1 MLRSKSNYWEVI
13 LEWFLDD
20 KKSKISK
27 DNSRYYSC
35 AWYEPKLFNGLLRS
49 KTCQRST
56 TTEKSIN
63 ISRNSDFYS
72 INSFYTDHCYKIGG
86 MREPFQWV
94 DENSNLKWWQKRKKI
109 TDTHYC
115 LYLWFSTVFCLL
127 SLKVKF
133 CQNYYNK
140 RI

>member
-1 MLRSKSNYWEVI
+1 MLRLKSNYWEVI

-20 KKSKISK
+20 KKGKISK

-56 TTEKSIN
+56 TPEKSMN
-63 ISRNSDFYS
+63 VSRNSDFYS
-72 INSFYTDHCYKIGG
+72 INCFYTDHCYKIGG

-94 DENSNLKWWQKRKKI
+94 DENSNLKWWQKRKKNYWY
-109 TDTHYC
+109 T
-115 LYLWFSTVFCLL
+115 LL
-127 SLKVKF
+127 SLFMIFNSILSIEFKSKILSKLL
-133 CQNYYNK
+133 Q
-140 RI
+140 